1 MISIAKPDEATL
13 KTALNNAE
21 LMTETGHDH
30 QHVAQALLY
39 MDERNHLMS
48 NIVSAIENYLLLEN
62 SEQAKNDLLTAL
74 KRFKTFENE
83 STAQVEAE
91 LTLDQT

>member
-21 LMTETGHDH
+21 LMLETGHDH

-48 NIVSAIENYLLLEN
+48 NIVSAVENYFLLEN
-62 SEQAKNDLLTAL
+62 EQARSDLLTAF
-74 KRFKTFENE
+74 KRFKTFEIE
-83 STAQVEAE
+83 SATEIEAE
-91 LTLDQT
+91 LTLDQY

>member
-21 LMTETGHDH
+21 LMLETGHDH

-48 NIVSAIENYLLLEN
+48 NIVSAVENYFLLEN
-62 SEQAKNDLLTAL
+62 DTPATNELEEILQ
-74 KRFKTFENE
+74 RFKTLETE
-83 STAQVEAE
+83 SLLMIETE
-91 LTLDQT
+91 LSVD

>member
-13 KTALNNAE
+13 KTAFNNAE
-21 LMTETGHDH
+21 LMLETGHDH

-48 NIVSAIENYLLLEN
+48 NIVSAVENYFLLEN
-62 SEQAKNDLLTAL
+62 EQARSDLLTAF
-74 KRFKTFENE
+74 KRFKTFEIE
-83 STAQVEAE
+83 PVTEIEAE
-91 LTLDQT
+91 

>member
-1 MISIAKPDEATL
+1 MLSIAKPDEATL

-21 LMTETGHDH
+21 LMIETGHDH

-48 NIVSAIENYLLLEN
+48 NIVSAVENYFLLEN
-62 SEQAKNDLLTAL
+62 SEQARSDLLAAF
-74 KRFKTFENE
+74 KRLKTFEIE
-83 STAQVEAE
+83 SAAEIEAE
-91 LTLDQT
+91 LTLDQS

>member
-21 LMTETGHDH
+21 LMIETGHDH

-48 NIVSAIENYLLLEN
+48 NIVSAVENYFLLEN
-62 SEQAKNDLLTAL
+62 EQARSDLLAAF
-74 KRFKTFENE
+74 KRLKTFEIE
-83 STAQVEAE
+83 SAAEIEAE
-91 LTLDQT
+91 LTLDQS